1 MTVTIGA
8 SATSSFTVTEADT
21 AIAMGSGDVPVLG
34 TPRLLAW
41 CEQAT
46 VAAIAAE
53 LDEGTTSVGFQ
64 IRIDHLAPT
73 PVGAAVDVTA
83 TVAEVE
89 GRRVTLTVAAEDGSG
104 TAASGTITRVVVDR
118 QSFIE
123 RIAP

>member
-34 TPRLLAW
+34 TPRMLAW
-41 CEQAT
+41 CEHAT

-53 LDEGTTSVGFQ
+53 LDQGTTSVGFR

-73 PVGAAVDVTA
+73 AVGAAVDVTA
-83 TVAEVE
+83 TVAEVD
-89 GRRVTLTVAAEDGSG
+89 GRRITLTVTAEDDSG

-123 RIAP
+123 RTTP